1 VNAAMETP
9 FELLMSKL
17 STSGNTKGAILRDD

>member
-1 VNAAMETP
+1 MP
-9 FELLMSKL
+9 PWKPHFELLMSKL